1 MGEYT
6 PRPLALQLLIGGG
19 GVALGA
25 YCVKAAYCVGAEAD
39 IMIGIALASLVV
51 VSWGMLPWADVRVR
65 EGARVEAQ
73 AWRLMWLV
81 VLGVVVANGVAYS
94 AHYRVEQTGGA
105 EVRIEAYEDA
115 KRRLATAEAE
125 LASLKTNAR
134 WDATKGC
141 SNATAEASK
150 EFCGKVGVVKAEIA
164 AAAAIKSSG
173 RPASSDA
180 GVETIAW
187 VTGWNQRDVS
197 RSIPISWALVSDLI
211 ASLCLKSVLSAP
223 KRRRREEE
231 EKAEIAAG
239 ATIEIVPLA
248 KATGAG
254 APVKLMPLAQVKPAA
269 ALANRRWEAVRAAK
283 DRQKDTVAA

>member
-211 ASLCLKSVLSAP
+211 ASLCLKSVLSQP
-223 KRRRREEE
+223 KRRRREER
-231 EKAEIAAG
+231 KAEIAAE
-239 ATIEIVPLA
+239 ATIETVPLA
-248 KATGAG
+248 GETAAD
-254 APVKLMPLAQVKPAA
+254 APVKLVPLAPVSPAA
-269 ALANRRWEAVRAAK
+269 ALANQRWERVRAAK
-283 DRQKDTVAA
+283 GKQKDTVAA